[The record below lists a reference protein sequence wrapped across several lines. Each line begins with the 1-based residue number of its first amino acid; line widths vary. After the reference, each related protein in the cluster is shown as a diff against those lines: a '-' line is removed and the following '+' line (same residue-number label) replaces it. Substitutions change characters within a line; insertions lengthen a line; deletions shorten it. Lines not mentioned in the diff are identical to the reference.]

1 MIIKNK
7 DKFFI
12 ASCAVG
18 FILSCYALAVELKS
32 ENDKDYRAYCD
43 INEYVSCTK
52 AFSSKYADMI
62 IKPLYKIVMF
72 YYCI

>member
-62 IKPLYKIVMF
+62 IKPLYIK
-72 YYCI
+72 